1 MIDFSILKKYGSDDT
16 ALRAFFRE
24 DEGHESPELK
34 EHFET
39 VVERMERDKAVKL
52 SIEDLDAG
60 KDKLTEEE
68 RDKAWKDYITKKE
81 NRKKNFIKKLKS
93 RIEEGRLR
101 SFKHYRFYY
110 AADLAWDGQPALE
123 EKIPLTLYAQGK
135 LSKEQAIKDITAANK
150 SSEYVVKDGTGK
162 EHLSLGRLTDVAINV
177 IRPLI
182 TRRVAAQAA
191 KYIPLTPFFKYESR
205 AKTEKGNLVSAALSQ
220 KVEIITDQFGYRQ
233 EFIQALR
240 RAYLHTSVVSFVE
253 SPWEVHRQIR
263 SNPNAPNNEEVF
275 ITKEGVN
282 FVHPHITR
290 VFHDPAYPL
299 ASLNHDTGIEYIGF
313 WDVWRKKD
321 LNNPQFF
328 NTDKVKQIGD
338 KTYQA
343 VTNAKTFFD
352 LYYPTISF
360 NRERDIATMIAQDN
374 DRKENQGL
382 LSACKDDQS
391 VFIGVYFEKVIPKDL
406 GIGTYPYPVWMR
418 LVVANDD
425 TVIYAEF
432 LPSRPG
438 AVLEYNRD
446 DSRERASSMAHEI
459 MPYQDQADNLFSQ
472 LNYLMRLESLL
483 VVALETS
490 RMDGEEAMKLEEWV
504 KNGRYH
510 SEAILVKYK
519 EAVEEELHGTT
530 PADKRKPLFEFLTSD
545 LRSQIVTTIQGIT
558 QILELLERSQMMS
571 RNELAQF
578 NQRETSANEVMEVAT
593 TTNAIHGFLSHG
605 PDEYRAALKE
615 IIYDS
620 LVAKGEG
627 EIRVPVIDSFQDDV
641 IREAGFSV
649 DGAADG
655 LSVDGQVH
663 RGKYIVGS
671 PTTLVHDHIFNS
683 RDGTERTVSSR
694 VAGSILQFLSTIAN
708 NDTFLG
714 MIGPEQMGKL
724 IAEVFRLLG
733 TTLNLKINPE
743 GSGFVPP
750 QQMLDQIVQQVQQNS
765 QLLQELQGVIG
776 NAVAGARELPPG
788 APPPDGVVPIPD
800 GAALAPA

>member
-1 MIDFSILKKYGSDDT
+1 MIDYDILKKYGSDDT
-16 ALRAFFRE
+16 ALKAFFRE
-24 DEGHESPELK
+24 GEGFESPEFK
-34 EHFET
+34 QYFEES
-39 VVERMERDKAVKL
+39 VVRRMEEDKARKL

-60 KDKLTEEE
+60 KDKLTEAE
-68 RDKAWKDYITKKE
+68 RDEAWSGYI
-81 NRKKNFIKKLKS
+81 RKKQDRKESFMKKVKS

-135 LSKEQAIKDITAANK
+135 LSEEQAVKDITAANK
-150 SSEYVVKDGTGK
+150 ASEYVVKDKTGK
-162 EHLSLGRLTDVAINV
+162 DHLSLGRLTDVAINV

-191 KYIPLTPFFKYESR
+191 KYIPLSPFFKYESR
-205 AKTEKGNLVSAALSQ
+205 SKTERGNLASAALSQ

-233 EFIQALR
+233 EFLQVLR
-240 RAYLHTSVVSFVE
+240 RSYLHTSVVSFVE

-263 SNPNAPNNEEVF
+263 SNPSAPNGEEVF

-290 VFHDPAYPL
+290 VFHDQAYPL

-313 WDVWRKKD
+313 WDVWKKAD
-321 LNNPQFF
+321 LRNPQFF

-360 NRERDIATMIAQDN
+360 KRDMDIATQLAQDN

-382 LSACKDDQS
+382 LSSCNEDQS
-391 VFIGVYFEKVIPKDL
+391 VFVGVYFEKVIPKEL

-490 RMDGEEAMKLEEWV
+490 RMDSEEAKKLEDWV

-519 EAVEEELHGTT
+519 EAMEEELHGTT
-530 PADKRKPLFEFLTSD
+530 PGDKRKPLFQFLTSD
-545 LRSQIVTTIQGIT
+545 LRSQIVTTIEGIT
-558 QILELLERSQMMS
+558 RILELLERNQMMS

-620 LVAKGEG
+620 LVSKGEG
-627 EIRVPVIDSFQDDV
+627 EIRVPVVDSFQDSV
-641 IREAGFSV
+641 IEEAGFAV
-649 DGAADG
+649 DGPAEG
-655 LSVDGQVH
+655 VLVDGQSH
-663 RGKYIVGS
+663 KGKYITGS
-671 PTTLVHDHIFNS
+671 PIALVHDHTFNS
-683 RDGTERTVSSR
+683 RDGTERTVSGD
-694 VAGSILQFLSTIAN
+694 VARSILQFLGAIAG

-733 TTLNLKINPE
+733 TTLNLKVDSE

-750 QQMLDQIVQQVQQNS
+750 QQMLDQIIQQVQQNS

-776 NAVAGARELPPG
+776 NAVAEARELPPSD
-788 APPPDGVVPIPD
+788 APPD
-800 GAALAPA
+800 GAALAPE